1 MSADRIIDPSTFS
14 IPALALELRGHSIRF
29 SLASNVYGSNME
41 FIVRVL
47 TPPIPMGRMEQN
59 AVYRFMR
66 TGRTT
71 KRRATSVEGLAVE
84 GLAGAIVREMGIL
97 PTSDVPFSFQG
108 RIIGEPGR
116 PSPHSFLPD
125 PCNLPAA
132 QDKLKA
138 IQLITLHTNF
148 RSPAGYTGPVPRMG
162 DIVKVSL
169 DAGSQGPFSLQKAS
183 FKTLEMKKDP
193 TAEAISTHGSC
204 TSLSSLFSGGA
215 PSANIQMNPAPTE
228 AQKVS
233 NHFIINVP
241 MTGRYTSAYGVRR
254 LAIYNNEPRPHW
266 GIDIA
271 AVEGTP
277 ILAPADGQRFQSGLQ
292 ESDNGGAGHY
302 VRTFHSYHTNPEHT
316 DKSTNNKAIVF
327 TYMHMKEATNLS
339 SGQVFTRGFEIGKC
353 GGTGLTPNG
362 YGKHLHFEA
371 YIFDV
376 PPGSL
381 NSAGGILPGKGVVGQ
396 PLHNKY
402 LAAKRAKQDPIQV
415 CRWDAHFSAGAGTA
429 QVTTSQTSPPLSQD

>member
-41 FIVRVL
+41 FLVRVL

-66 TGRTT
+66 TGRIAERPTT
-71 KRRATSVEGLAVE
+71 MVAGLTD
-84 GLAGAIVREMGIL
+84 AIAREMGAL

-108 RIIGEPGR
+108 RILAEPGR

-125 PCNLPAA
+125 PCNLPVA
-132 QDKLKA
+132 QDRLKA
-138 IQLITLHTNF
+138 TQLITLHTNF

-169 DAGSQGPFSLQKAS
+169 DAGTQGPFSLQKAV

-193 TAEAISTHGSC
+193 TAEAISAQGSC
-204 TSLSSLFSGGA
+204 TSLSSLFSGGSPA
-215 PSANIQMNPAPTE
+215 ANIRMNPAPTE
-228 AQKVS
+228 AQKVA

-254 LAIYNNEPRPHW
+254 LAIYNNEPRAHW

-271 AVEGTP
+271 AIEGTP
-277 ILAPADGQRFQSGLQ
+277 ILAPADGWRWQAASKNH
-292 ESDNGGAGHY
+292 ESPNGGSGY
-302 VRTFHSYHTNPEHT
+302 WVRTFHSYHTDPEHT

-339 SGQVFTRGFEIGKC
+339 SGQAVARGTEIGKC

-371 YIFDV
+371 YVFDI
-376 PPGSL
+376 PAGSL
-381 NSAGGILPGKGVVGQ
+381 NSSGQAAAGKAAAGT
-396 PLHNKY
+396 PLWNAY
-402 LAAKRAKQDPIQV
+402 LAAKRARQDPIQV
-415 CRWDAHFSAGAGTA
+415 CRWDAHFSAGAGNA
-429 QVTTSQTSPPLSQD
+429 QVTTSQTSPPLNQD